1 MKKNGESATRQR
13 MASLCGSTISKKAN
27 ASEAHTHKEC
37 KGLICQ
43 INQIAQKQLNLSWST
58 VQQLVLSFIL
68 LYRVSLQDL
77 FHLDAF

>member
-13 MASLCGSTISKKAN
+13 MASLCGSTISRKSKRLGG
-27 ASEAHTHKEC
+27 KEC